1 MDPETVVVE
10 MSNGMEFTLNKV
22 HELPRVTIYGSN
34 KNKLILRVYNEVK
47 GIRRHLLLLKGPWE
61 DYGNQDINGGPCG
74 LGNNLQQA
82 IVEFEKEVKVYK
94 EALDIEGW
102 VL

>member
-10 MSNGMEFTLNKV
+10 MSNGVEFTLNKL
-22 HELPRVTIYGSN
+22 HELPRVTTYQSNSN
-34 KNKLILRVYNEVK
+34 KLKLCVYNEFR
-47 GIRRHLLLLKGPWE
+47 GIRRHVLYLKGPWDDVSE
-61 DYGNQDINGGPCG
+61 NGPTGCG
-74 LGNNLQQA
+74 DNLQQA